1 LNLNKNIK
9 SKVTI
14 QVFKDI
20 KNLKKYIDLKYL
32 NKELVMLKKIK
43 NNPYRIFFQ
52 EKITS
57 TICFF

>member
-52 EKITS
+52 EKIAS